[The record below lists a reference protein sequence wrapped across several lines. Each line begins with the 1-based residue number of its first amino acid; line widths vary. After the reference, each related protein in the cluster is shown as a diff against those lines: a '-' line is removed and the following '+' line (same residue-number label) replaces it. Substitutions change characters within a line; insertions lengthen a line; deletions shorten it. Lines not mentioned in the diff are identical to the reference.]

1 MCRSMILVGAVLV
14 IAILFPLRLW
24 GEGDGVIEG
33 RVVNATA
40 GDAPLQSAQVTLR
53 TWSGEAELDPRTA
66 TTDETGHYRFDNLD
80 IEGRL
85 KTPHLMY
92 FLKRIKNKFRSFR
105 LPKQNFKKKVIDSK
119 NADFLK

>member
-1 MCRSMILVGAVLV
+1 MKPLLLLL
-14 IAILFPLRLW
+14 IALSLAL
-24 GEGDGVIEG
+24 
-33 RVVNATA
+33 
-40 GDAPLQSAQVTLR
+40 APVSSAQDKKKAGSVR
-53 TWSGEAELDPRTA
+53 V
-66 TTDETGHYRFDNLD
+66 YRFDNLD

-105 LPKQNFKKKVIDSK
+105 LPRQNFKKKVIDSK

>member
-1 MCRSMILVGAVLV
+1 MKRLLLILAALSLTLSPIISAKEKKKAGSV
-14 IAILFPLRLW
+14 
-24 GEGDGVIEG
+24 
-33 RVVNATA
+33 RV
-40 GDAPLQSAQVTLR
+40 
-53 TWSGEAELDPRTA
+53 
-66 TTDETGHYRFDNLD
+66 YRFDNLD